1 MSQYTASIQQLYVA
15 YFGRPADPVGLAFW
29 EEKVAAAKGDTS
41 AISAAFATQT
51 EYTTA
56 YAGKSAAEIVN
67 QVYVNLF
74 GHGADAEGLLF
85 WAKNLQN
92 GTITI
97 SNVVTAVA
105 AGAQGTDKTAFAN
118 KVTAA
123 TTFTTALDT
132 AAEIVAYNTASVQ
145 AAKDYIASVTD
156 DASLETAV
164 AAVDT
169 AVSNVVAAGTPAIP
183 AQNFVLNTSVNNF
196 VGGTGDDTFFAGD
209 VNGAAVW
216 TTGDVLKGGAGND
229 TFTVVTNAAI
239 TVPTAA
245 TVTGIETVSLTS
257 GDDITVDASD
267 WTSLT
272 TLSATS
278 KTGADITAA
287 DGVALTVSNTGG
299 GTTTVTGGS
308 TQTIKSDADVTASGA
323 TGAVSATVSA
333 LGTAA
338 VAVDDGSTVAVAVT
352 GQTTGTIAVGAGGAA
367 TGAVTV
373 TSSGNY
379 TDGANNTV
387 GTIAVTG
394 GTTVSV
400 TQTSGFTT
408 SEINAAKTDA
418 SNFTETLSAVTVTG
432 NASTTAVTVTQDKA
446 QTEVDSS
453 GTDGKLG
460 LTNGQVSVLDANRN
474 STTAAGTIATV
485 TLNSFGASSAINS
498 GALKTI
504 NLSGTGADLTVT
516 NGSLTTPTVTTQAL
530 NVSGL
535 TTTGTVQLDSD
546 ITTLNV
552 ASTGTASTINALT
565 ASGVTTLNISGD
577 AALTLT
583 AQTIGTSAIT
593 STNSAGVT
601 LGSALATG
609 TSFTGGAGADKV
621 TLTASFTKAIS
632 MGDGNDTVVYAAQ
645 GTGGSVA
652 AGAGKDTIVMTDA
665 EADSADAN
673 ATFNTKFTGFEVL
686 SLSSLSGATIDLA
699 GINSV
704 GSVISAGGGS
714 VTLNSFA
721 SGGTYSLTAN
731 STAATLGVTNA
742 TFNAADVVNVSLEKV
757 GVLAAGTV
765 TAANVETIHILNADA
780 SASGSAAAIDTLTL
794 VATGATS
801 ITVAGNNGLNLT
813 NTGNTAVTSFDASGV
828 VANGTADT
836 AANLAVTFVSAN
848 TTTAVS
854 IVGGAGNDTL
864 TGNAGVDTISGGA
877 GADIISGGAGAD
889 VLTGG
894 EGADTITGG
903 AGNDTINLTETTAA
917 ADTVVFSAAAASANG
932 VDTIIGF
939 AAGASGADI
948 VQLLATDTS
957 VAGTGTAV
965 LGTATTALV
974 SGGVAYTLGSV
985 VTTTSDIVEIDVALS
1000 SFGNLGAVGVVD
1012 GTELLKGLSSVNVA
1026 ATSITASG
1034 TSEAFYIVAYQNGNA
1049 YLYQAASAD
1058 VNVVASEITL
1068 VGVFN
1073 GVAQGAFASGDFT
1086 VA

>member
-67 QVYVNLF
+67 QVYINLF

-156 DASLETAV
+156 DASLATAV

-169 AVSNVVAAGTPAIP
+169 AVSSVVAAGTPAIP

-196 VGGTGDDTFFAGD
+196 AGGSGDDTFFAGD

-400 TQTSGFTT
+400 SQTSGFTT

-432 NASTTAVTVTQDKA
+432 NASTTTVTVTQDKA
-446 QTEVDSS
+446 QAEVDSS

-460 LTNGQVSVLDANRN
+460 LTNGQVTVLDANRN
-474 STTAAGTIATV
+474 STSAAGTIATV

-535 TTTGTVQLDSD
+535 TTTGTVALDSD

-601 LGSALATG
+601 LGSPLATG

-704 GSVISAGGGS
+704 SSVVSAGGGS

-721 SGGTYSLTAN
+721 SGGTYTLTAN

-742 TFNAADVVNVSLEKV
+742 TFNASDVVNVSLEKA
-757 GVLAAGTV
+757 GVLTAGTV

-828 VANGTADT
+828 VANGTADS

-932 VDTIIGF
+932 VDTITGF

-974 SGGVAYTLGSV
+974 SAGVAYTLGSV

-1073 GVAQGAFASGDFT
+1073 GVAQGAFVSGDFT